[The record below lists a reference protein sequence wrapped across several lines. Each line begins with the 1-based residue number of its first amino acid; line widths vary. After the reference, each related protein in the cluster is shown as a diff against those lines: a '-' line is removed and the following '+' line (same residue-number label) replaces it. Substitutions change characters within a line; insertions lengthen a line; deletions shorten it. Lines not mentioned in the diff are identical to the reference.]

1 MSNFKSLNDL
11 DKKMLKYINF
21 RNGFFIEMGAND
33 GVNQSNSFYYD
44 KSLGWNGVLVEPTHR
59 FDSLIKNRSKPN
71 NILLNEACCSFEH
84 EGSIIEFEYC
94 DLMTS
99 CTSLETDVPQDHTKK
114 GAIWLQKNEHVYS
127 FKKRGV
133 SLQSLLDKNNCPNQI
148 DFFSLDTEG
157 LEIEILKG
165 IDFSSYRFSY
175 ILIESRSLDKLT
187 SFLNGFNYS
196 FVEKLS
202 KHDYLY
208 KFNQ

>member
-44 KSLGWNGVLVEPTHR
+44 KSLGWNGVLVEPTHK
-59 FDSLIKNRSKPN
+59 FDSLINNRSKPN
-71 NILLNEACCSFEH
+71 NILLNEACCSFEQ

-94 DLMTS
+94 DLMTT
-99 CTSLETDVPQDHTKK
+99 CTSLETDVPQDHTKN
-114 GAIWLQKNEHVYS
+114 GEIWLQKNEHVYS

-175 ILIESRSLDKLT
+175 ILIESRSFDKLT
-187 SFLNGFNYS
+187 SFLHGFNYS

-208 KFNQ
+208 KLNQ